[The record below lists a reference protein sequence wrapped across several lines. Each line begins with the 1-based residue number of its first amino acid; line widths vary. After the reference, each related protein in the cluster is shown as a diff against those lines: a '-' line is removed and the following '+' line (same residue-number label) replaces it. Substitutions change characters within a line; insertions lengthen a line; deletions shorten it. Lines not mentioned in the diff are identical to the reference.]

1 MSDSFVGI
9 DISKDS
15 LDVHVLPGD
24 FRKTYP
30 YEKQAVKALI
40 KQLKQI
46 APQLIVM
53 EATGGYETSIAVQLA
68 DAGLNVAIVN
78 PRQIRDYAR
87 AIGKLAK
94 TDTIDAYVIARFA
107 QDVKPE
113 VRIQITVKER
123 ELKDLVARRQQL
135 IDMRT
140 AEKNRLSR
148 AHTPQVIKG
157 IRKII
162 LTLNAQIKAI
172 DKELKNEIKN
182 NPAWDTKLALITSV
196 PGIGPTT
203 AQVLLFCL
211 PELGTLNRQQIAA
224 LVGVAPLNRDS
235 GSMRGKRTIA
245 GGRAQVRKAL
255 HMPILSAVTQWNP
268 RLIAFYN
275 RLIAN
280 GKKHKTA
287 LTACMRKLLVILNTM
302 VKNNSAYR
310 LDFC

>member
-30 YEKQAVKALI
+30 YEKQAVQALI

-172 DKELKNEIKN
+172 DKELQNEIKN

>member
-30 YEKQAVKALI
+30 YEKKAVKALI

-68 DAGLNVAIVN
+68 DAGLNAASVN

-107 QDVKPE
+107 QNVQPE

-196 PGIGPTT
+196 PGSGPTT

-280 GKKHKTA
+280 GKKHNTA

>member
-68 DAGLNVAIVN
+68 DAGLNAAIVN

>member
-1 MSDSFVGI
+1 M
-9 DISKDS
+9 
-15 LDVHVLPGD
+15 
-24 FRKTYP
+24 
-30 YEKQAVKALI
+30 
-40 KQLKQI
+40 
-46 APQLIVM
+46 
-53 EATGGYETSIAVQLA
+53 
-68 DAGLNVAIVN
+68 
-78 PRQIRDYAR
+78 
-87 AIGKLAK
+87 
-94 TDTIDAYVIARFA
+94 
-107 QDVKPE
+107 
-113 VRIQITVKER
+113 
-123 ELKDLVARRQQL
+123 ARRQQL

-140 AEKNRLSR
+140 AEKNRLTR
-148 AHTPQVIKG
+148 AHAPQIIKG

-162 LTLNAQIKAI
+162 QTLDAQIKAI
-172 DKELKNEIKN
+172 DDELKNEIKN
-182 NPAWDTKLALITSV
+182 NPVWNKKVELITSV

-235 GSMRGKRTIA
+235 GIMRGKRTIA

-255 HMPILSAVTQWNP
+255 HMPILSAATQWNP
-268 RLIAFYN
+268 RLISFYN

-310 LDFC
+310 SEFC